1 VQLRVLARQAAMAEG
16 RERAALGRPHAEAPP
31 RGGAGP
37 ACGARRLLARGRG
50 RAGAGAALCSLEG
63 ESVFVSPE
71 LARGGANSLEA
82 LFPPVPGAAGAA
94 GAPAR
99 SVASARPAARP
110 RPVAP
115 AVAARPVT
123 VPDGAAAGALVFAG
137 FDDGPV
143 SANGQTTL
151 QTTCGARAVGV
162 TPDLS
167 PTVRG
172 RIGELQALQFP
183 AEPRR
188 LDHVLRAFTA
198 LP

>member
-1 VQLRVLARQAAMAEG
+1 MDLQRNSGAAAPAPPPHAR
-16 RERAALGRPHAEAPP
+16 RPLTRAAPSRAPAIARSRRARALPAPP
-31 RGGAGP
+31 
-37 ACGARRLLARGRG
+37 AR
-50 RAGAGAALCSLEG
+50 
-63 ESVFVSPE
+63 
-71 LARGGANSLEA
+71 
-82 LFPPVPGAAGAA
+82 
-94 GAPAR
+94 APAR
-99 SVASARPAARP
+99 CPGDPQPPGRSI
-110 RPVAP
+110 
-115 AVAARPVT
+115 
-123 VPDGAAAGALVFAG
+123 AAAGALVFAG